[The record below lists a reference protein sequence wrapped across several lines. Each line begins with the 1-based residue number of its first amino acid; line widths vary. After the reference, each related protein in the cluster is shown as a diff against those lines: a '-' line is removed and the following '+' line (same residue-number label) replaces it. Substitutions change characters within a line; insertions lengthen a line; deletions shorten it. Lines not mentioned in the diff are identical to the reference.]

1 MRRRAFF
8 YLGHRS
14 AHPIGETPNLDA
26 YTIGEFCARNGPISR
41 AFYYVLRKDG
51 KAPREMH
58 VGGRVLISAEA
69 AAQWRRDR
77 EATTV
82 TVAQRHEPAAEVA

>member
-1 MRRRAFF
+1 MTAREVRAKGSKKAKRIRRVPLF
-8 YLGHRS
+8 
-14 AHPIGETPNLDA
+14 GETPNLDA
-26 YTIGEFCARNGPISR
+26 FSIGEFCARHGPISR

-51 KAPREMH
+51 KAPREMR

-77 EATTV
+77 ETA
-82 TVAQRHEPAAEVA
+82 PALGDAS